1 MLKKEKVVFGKAV
14 FDFPLRLQSGEI
26 LPNFEIAYETYG
38 KKNVNGSNAILIC
51 HGLTSDQHVTNNN
64 DSGVAPGWWQ
74 SVVGPG
80 LAINTDQFFVVSANA
95 LGGFGGSTSP
105 ASLDPVTMR
114 PYGTS
119 FPVITVADMV
129 KAQCCLADELGIS
142 SFYAIIGG
150 CMGGFKVLEWLCKY
164 PHRLKRA
171 ILLSTSPKVS
181 TYTQA
186 IWNVAR
192 KAIQLDPHWNKGHY
206 YERGVIPHAGLA
218 LMSNIGT
225 LFWLSHKTME
235 EKFTNLPMHQGK
247 PNYTLAPD
255 FEIEVFLDK
264 VGRGASNK
272 IDANSFLYLTRAM
285 DYFDL
290 IREYGSLEKA
300 LSKVSAR
307 TLFISYSSDWRYP
320 AAKLEQVHLVLEKMG
335 VETDHKKLDSAFG
348 HGAFIYDSKNLCP
361 ILSDFLA

>member
-1 MLKKEKVVFGKAV
+1 MKKEKAV
-14 FDFPLRLQSGEI
+14 FDFPLRLQSGRI
-26 LPNFEIAYETYG
+26 LPKFEIAYETYG
-38 KKNVNGSNAILIC
+38 KKNADGSNAILIC

-64 DSGVAPGWWQ
+64 DTEVAPGWWQ

-80 LAINTDQFFVVSANA
+80 LAINTDRFFVVSANT

-105 ASLDPVTMR
+105 ASLNPINMR
-114 PYGTS
+114 AYGIS
-119 FPVITVADMV
+119 FPVITIADMV
-129 KAQCCLADELGIS
+129 KAQCCLADKLGIT

-171 ILLSTSPKVS
+171 VLLSTSPKVS

-192 KAIQLDPHWNKGHY
+192 KAIQLDPCWNKGSY
-206 YERGVIPHAGLA
+206 YGDGGIPRAGLA
-218 LMSNIGT
+218 LMSNIGA
-225 LFWLSHKTME
+225 LFWLDHEKME
-235 EKFTNLPMHQGK
+235 KKFSNLPIHQGK
-247 PNYTLAPD
+247 ALYTLDPD

-264 VGRGASNK
+264 LGHGAANK

-300 LSKVSAR
+300 LDGVRGRVLS
-307 TLFISYSSDWRYP
+307 ISYTSDWRYP
-320 AAKLEQVHLVLEKMG
+320 AEQLEQVHLALKRIGLET
-335 VETDHKKLDSAFG
+335 EHKVLDSAFG
-348 HGAFIYDSKNLCP
+348 HGAFIYDSKDLCP
-361 ILSDFLA
+361 ILTDFLT